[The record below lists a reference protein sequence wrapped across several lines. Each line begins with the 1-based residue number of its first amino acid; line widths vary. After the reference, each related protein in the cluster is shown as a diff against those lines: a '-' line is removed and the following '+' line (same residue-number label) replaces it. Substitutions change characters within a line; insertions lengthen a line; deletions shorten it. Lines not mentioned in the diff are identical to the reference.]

1 VNEHAPKKVV
11 VRFPPSPTGFL
22 HIGGART
29 ALFNYLFAKQN
40 NGTILLRFEDTDK
53 ERSKREFEN
62 DIKESLAWLGLSMD
76 GEAVRQSERTDIY
89 TKYLKQLVDSGA
101 AYLSKEESAEGKRAE
116 VIRFK
121 NPNKKIV
128 FEDLIRGTIEF
139 DTTDLKDFVIAKSME
154 EPLYHLAVVV
164 DDFEMGVTH
173 VMRGED
179 HISNTPRQIL
189 IQEAINAPRPI
200 YAHIP
205 LILAPDRSKLSKR
218 HGAVSVLEYRKLGYL
233 PSALVNYLALLGWNP
248 GTEREIFTLD
258 ELVKS
263 FDLSKVQKGGAIFN
277 TEKLGWINKE
287 HLKNYPLDE
296 IEKRLAAACPKLSAK
311 MLTKLAPLT
320 LERITTLREI
330 DEMAAQGEFDAFI
343 GSPLYDSKLLKWKDD
358 PDLTATGGRL
368 LETRKL
374 LERLEEK
381 GFDRT
386 SVKTCLWDFATEKG
400 RGSVL
405 WPLRVALSGKEKSP
419 DPFIL
424 AEILGK
430 SETLKRIDE
439 AVAALSS

>member
-1 VNEHAPKKVV
+1 MDEPENKKVV

-40 NGTILLRFEDTDK
+40 NGMILLRFEDTDK
-53 ERSKREFEN
+53 ERSKKEFEG
-62 DIKESLAWLGLSMD
+62 DIKESLAWLGLKMD
-76 GEAVRQSERTDIY
+76 GEVVRQSERTNIY
-89 TKYLKQLVDSGA
+89 KKYLKQLVDSGA
-101 AYLSKEESAEGKRAE
+101 AYVSKEESVEGKRAE

-121 NPNKKIV
+121 NQNKKIV
-128 FEDLIRGTIEF
+128 FDDLIRGTIEF
-139 DTTDLKDFVIAKSME
+139 DTTDLKDFVIAKSLE
-154 EPLYHLAVVV
+154 EPLYHLAVVI

-189 IQEAINAPRPI
+189 IQEALGAPRPI

-233 PSALVNYLALLGWNP
+233 PEALVNYLALLGWNP
-248 GTEREIFTLD
+248 GTEKEIFTLD

-287 HLKNYPLDE
+287 HLKQFPLHE
-296 IEKRLAAACPKLSAK
+296 IEKMLKKACPKLPDAMTS
-311 MLTKLAPLT
+311 KLAPLT
-320 LERITTLREI
+320 LERITRLQEI
-330 DEMAAQGEFDAFI
+330 EEMAIAGEFDAFT
-343 GSPLYDSKLLKWKDD
+343 GMPVYDARLLAWKED
-358 PDLTATGGRL
+358 PDQITTLTRL
-368 LETRKL
+368 LETKKYL
-374 LERLEEK
+374 AGIEK
-381 GFDRT
+381 NFDRAT
-386 SVKTCLWDFATEKG
+386 VKATLWDFATKEG

-430 SETLKRIDE
+430 AEVLKRIDE
-439 AVAALSS
+439 ALTKLS